1 MDKYPISSNQD
12 NPMLQEE
19 LNKLEIDQLKR
30 IAEIWDIAKIP
41 SDKKAL
47 IQILVSTSTDEYFLK
62 GVLEKL
68 TPLQVLIYSIIVE
81 SKSILTLGEISR
93 KIKLLPINVEK
104 ELAVLKHLM
113 LVYQRKNR
121 ERITSNLDKYY
132 PFEEIRS
139 VVRVDNNEN
148 GHKLIYS
155 IEKEILSES
164 IDDFDPKYHKLLGK
178 TGALPVAKAAYAVSD
193 EFFEKIISELTDEEI
208 FLLDEAFSNGGLIE
222 INACRIVMQEKKLP
236 QEKTL
241 RRLHGLQV
249 LIDTYYI
256 DERFVRA
263 LVIPIELFQYLK
275 RNPVFPKASGIK
287 ELQHRIIS
295 NEFDF
300 ILNIK
305 KLLLFISNKGLTL
318 AQSEKI
324 KQADIKKSEES
335 LIEMDLRLFPEK
347 SQVHLI
353 EIILPFLKLF
363 NLVDLRGEDIILL
376 EAYEEFLQKDP
387 LGTLHELMEMTAE
400 ASEKRMVG
408 NEVFLPMDVPFFKK
422 DIVQKCLEIIE
433 AENGIYVKVLITT
446 LIREWVVLTPEF
458 KIRNF
463 KNMYHES
470 RSSVVSALFYLN
482 IFGLLEVDYPK
493 RFIRLSALGRHFF
506 FGEELP
512 QTDSP
517 GAIIVN
523 PDATI
528 VAMPDQLS
536 IYGLHLLKSFTVL
549 KDYDKVYN
557 FQITKESLQEG
568 LLLGN
573 NINDYIEFLNLA
585 SKNRVPQNVLFLIND
600 WSEVLPI
607 VNIEEGVVLLET
619 GSSKLMESLLGQI
632 KGKKIVKKE
641 LSETALIIYK
651 NKVQEVMEVAEK
663 LEMIVK
669 LIR

>member
-1 MDKYPISSNQD
+1 
-12 NPMLQEE
+12 MLLEE

-30 IAEIWDIAKIP
+30 IAEIWDIQKVPA
-41 SDKKAL
+41 DKKSL
-47 IQILVSTSTDEYFLK
+47 IQLLISTSTDEYFLK

-68 TPLQVLIYSIIVE
+68 TPLQVLIYSIIIE
-81 SKSILTLGEISR
+81 SKNILTLGEISR

-132 PFEEIRS
+132 PYEEIRN
-139 VVRVDNNEN
+139 VVRVDTNEN
-148 GHKLIYS
+148 GQKLIYS
-155 IEKEILSES
+155 IEKELLSES
-164 IDDFDPKYHKLLGK
+164 IDDFDPRYHKLLGK
-178 TGALPVAKAAYAVSD
+178 VAASPAARAAYAASD
-193 EFFEKIISELTDEEI
+193 EFLEKIISELSDEEI

-222 INACRIVMQEKKLP
+222 INAARIVMQEKKLP
-236 QEKTL
+236 LEKTL

-256 DERFVRA
+256 DDRFVRA

-275 RNPVFPKASGIK
+275 RNPVFPKANGIK
-287 ELQHRIIS
+287 ELQHRVIS

-376 EAYEEFLQKDP
+376 ETYEEFLQKDP
-387 LGTLHELMEMTAE
+387 MGTLHELMETTAE

-408 NEVFLPMDVPFFKK
+408 NEVFLPMDVPFFKR
-422 DIVQKCLEIIE
+422 DILQKCLDIIQ
-433 AENGIYVKVLITT
+433 AENGIFVKVLVTT

-470 RSSVVSALFYLN
+470 RSSIISALFYLN
-482 IFGLLEVDYPK
+482 IFGLLEVEYPK
-493 RFIRLSALGRHFF
+493 RFIRLSPLGRHFF
-506 FGEELP
+506 YHEELV
-512 QTDSP
+512 QADTP

-573 NINDYIEFLNLA
+573 NINDFIEFLNVT

-600 WSEVLPI
+600 WSDVLPI

-619 GSSKLMESLLGQI
+619 GSAKLMESLLGQI

-641 LSETALIIYK
+641 LSDTALIIYK

>member
-1 MDKYPISSNQD
+1 
-12 NPMLQEE
+12 MLNEE
-19 LNKLEIDQLKR
+19 LNKLEIEQLKR
-30 IAEIWDIAKIP
+30 IAEIWDIDKIP
-41 SDKKAL
+41 GDKKAIIQTL
-47 IQILVSTSTDEYFLK
+47 INTSADIYFLK

-68 TPLQVLIYSIIVE
+68 TPLQVQIYAIIVE

-132 PFEEIRS
+132 PFEEIREI
-139 VVRVDNNEN
+139 VKVDTNEN
-148 GHKLIYS
+148 GHKLIFS
-155 IEKEILSES
+155 IEKEMTS
-164 IDDFDPKYHKLLGK
+164 ISREDLDSRYLKILGK
-178 TGALPVAKAAYAVSD
+178 SSHLPEISIADETFERLVEDISD
-193 EFFEKIISELTDEEI
+193 GEL
-208 FLLDEAFSNGGLIE
+208 FLLDEAFINGGVIE
-222 INACRIVMQEKKLP
+222 INAARIIMQERKLP

-241 RRLHGLQV
+241 RRLDALYI
-249 LIDTYYI
+249 LKDIYYI
-256 DERFVRA
+256 DDRFVRA
-263 LVIPIELFQYLK
+263 MVIPIEFFEYLK
-275 RNPVFPKASGIK
+275 RSPVFPKASGIK

-335 LIEMDLRLFPEK
+335 LLEMDLRLFPEK

-363 NLVDLRGEDIILL
+363 NLVDIRGEDIILL
-376 EAYEEFLQKDP
+376 ESYEEFLQKEP
-387 LGTLHELMEMTAE
+387 LGILKELMAATTE

-408 NEVFLPMDVPFFKK
+408 NEVFLPLDVPFFKK
-422 DIVQKCLEIIE
+422 EILQKCLDFIQT
-433 AENGIYVKVLITT
+433 ENGVCVKVLIAS

-458 KIRNF
+458 RIRNF
-463 KNMYHES
+463 KNMYLEN
-470 RSSVVSALFYLN
+470 RSAIISALFYLN
-482 IFGLLEVDYPK
+482 IFGLMEVEYPK
-493 RFIRLSALGRHFF
+493 RFIKLSTLGRHFF
-506 FGEELP
+506 YAEDLSSEDL
-512 QTDSP
+512 P

-536 IYGLHLLKSFTVL
+536 IYGLHLLKSFTVM

-573 NINDYIEFLNLA
+573 NINDFIEFLGYV

-619 GSSKLMESLLGQI
+619 GTPKLMESLLGQI

-641 LSETALIIYK
+641 LSDTALIIFK

>member
-1 MDKYPISSNQD
+1 
-12 NPMLQEE
+12 MLQEE

-30 IAEIWDIAKIP
+30 IAEIWDIPKVP
-41 SDKKAL
+41 VDKKNIIQAL
-47 IQILVSTSTDEYFLK
+47 LATAVDEYYLK

-68 TPLQVLIYSIIVE
+68 TPLQVQIYAIIIE
-81 SKSILTLGEISR
+81 SSNILTLGEISR

-113 LVYQRKNR
+113 LVFQRKNR

-132 PFEEIRS
+132 PYEEIRN
-139 VVRVDNNEN
+139 VIKIEYNDNGE
-148 GHKLIYS
+148 KLTYS
-155 IEKEILSES
+155 IEKNLQST
-164 IDDFDPKYHKLLGK
+164 DFDKIDPKYIKLVQKIDKSTTAIHK
-178 TGALPVAKAAYAVSD
+178 TAV
-193 EFFEKIISELTDEEI
+193 TDEALENVI
-208 FLLDEAFSNGGLIE
+208 NDLNDAELFILDEAFTNGGIIE
-222 INACRIVMQEKKLP
+222 INAARIIMQEKKLMP
-236 QEKTL
+236 EKTL
-241 RRLHGLQV
+241 RRFHSLQV

-263 LVIPIELFQYLK
+263 LVIPIELFNYLK
-275 RNPVFPKASGIK
+275 RNPVFPKTSGIK

-335 LIEMDLRLFPEK
+335 LLEMDLRLFPEK

-376 EAYEEFLQKDP
+376 ETYEEFLQKEP
-387 LGTLHELMEMTAE
+387 FSTLRELMETTAE

-408 NEVFLPMDVPFFKK
+408 NEVFLPLDVPFFKK
-422 DIVQKCLEIIE
+422 DILHKCLKMIE
-433 AENGIYVKVLITT
+433 MEEGIFVKVLVAS

-458 KIRNF
+458 RIRNF
-463 KNMYHES
+463 KNMYHEN
-470 RSSVVSALFYLN
+470 RSSIVSGLFYLS
-482 IFGLLEVDYPK
+482 IFGLLEVEYPK
-493 RFIRLSALGRHFF
+493 RFIKLSPLGRSYFYND
-506 FGEELP
+506 ELKNE
-512 QTDSP
+512 DNP
-517 GAIIVN
+517 GAVIVN

-549 KDYDKVYN
+549 KDFDKIYN

-573 NINDYIEFLNLA
+573 NINEFIEFLNFV

-619 GSSKLMESLLGQI
+619 GSSKLMESLMGQI
-632 KGKKIVKKE
+632 KSKKIVKKE
-641 LSETALIIYK
+641 LSDTAIIIYK

>member
-1 MDKYPISSNQD
+1 
-12 NPMLQEE
+12 MLQEE
-19 LNKLEIDQLKR
+19 LNKLEYDQLKR
-30 IAEIWDIAKIP
+30 IAEIWDMQKIP
-41 SDKKAL
+41 SDKKSI
-47 IQILVSTSTDEYFLK
+47 IQSLLTISIDEYFLK

-68 TPLQVLIYSIIVE
+68 TPLQVLIYSIIIE

-132 PFEEIRS
+132 PFEEIRN
-139 VVRVDNNEN
+139 VIKIDTNEN
-148 GHKLIYS
+148 GQKLLYS
-155 IEKEILSES
+155 IEKEISS
-164 IDDFDPKYHKLLGK
+164 GAIDDFDPKYEKLIGK
-178 TGALPVAKAAYAVSD
+178 FDAISAKAAYAVSD
-193 EFFEKIISELTDEEI
+193 EFLEKIISELSDEEI

-222 INACRIVMQEKKLP
+222 INAARIVMQEKKLQ

-263 LVIPIELFQYLK
+263 LIIPLELFQYLK
-275 RNPVFPKASGIK
+275 VSPVFPKASGIK
-287 ELQHRIIS
+287 ELQHRVIS

-376 EAYEEFLQKDP
+376 ESYEEFLQKDP
-387 LGTLHELMEMTAE
+387 LSTLHDLMETTAE
-400 ASEKRMVG
+400 AAEKRMVG
-408 NEVFLPMDVPFFKK
+408 NEVFLPMDVPFFKR
-422 DIVQKCLEIIE
+422 DILQKCLDIIQ
-433 AENGIYVKVLITT
+433 AEKGIYVKVLVTT

-470 RSSVVSALFYLN
+470 RSAIISSLFYLN
-482 IFGLLEVDYPK
+482 IFGLLEVEYPK
-493 RFIRLSALGRHFF
+493 RFIRLSPLGMYFF
-506 FGEELP
+506 FNEELS
-512 QTDSP
+512 QNDTP

-536 IYGLHLLKSFTVL
+536 INGLHLLKSFTIL

-573 NINDYIEFLNLA
+573 NINNFIEFLNFS

-641 LSETALIIYK
+641 LSDTALIIYK